1 MSALTGGEPRAL
13 VPGAR
18 QPIAVPRRLL
28 RMRSDAALAER
39 VAAGDET
46 SFDVLYERHRPVVL
60 AVCMGVLGTAH
71 DAEDAT
77 QETFTAL
84 SIALRNNIPAELRP
98 WLIRVARNASID
110 TTRRRKHRLLTLD
123 GELPDI
129 PARPTSGKAE
139 FAAVMDGI
147 RELPEQQRTAL
158 LMRELG
164 GHSYAEISDFMELD
178 EDAVRGLIARARVGL
193 RSYREATELPC
204 ATARACIETE
214 PDGRRYDKTI
224 RRHLRGCPSCRSYR
238 TALRGDAKALRA
250 ALPFQA
256 GAFGT
261 ATTGLATGALGAS
274 KAALLGAGMSQ
285 IAATCA
291 ASVCAVGTVG
301 GLVLIAPVHHI
312 LSDHFKGPVA
322 AVVVK
327 PHHPHHARVATV
339 VHKTAIAPVSTY
351 VAPETY
357 ASIPREKHVAA
368 PARHEH
374 KHRHHASAERP
385 KSFNHHPGSPSTPVQ
400 QSANPTP
407 ASTTPQV
414 TQTSGSPSGGTTS
427 GAGAGSSGAPTST
440 ASATGSSWGG
450 RGAVN
455 TSSPGTG
462 SSGSSGTGSSGS
474 SGGSGSSG
482 TSGTGGTSGTTGT
495 RNPTTGT
502 SGTPIAGTNAPVT
515 STTTTAAQSPVT
527 SITGTV
533 NTTVQ
538 TIVTPPTSQNTTTT
552 TTPTPSTPVGLSRR
566 TATTSSGWQRKVTAA
581 TSPLGQR
588 GASGPTASPAHGSA
602 NVSAPAPAS
611 GPAQHFTPPATS
623 APSQQTAPFTGSN
636 SALHNTVVTRP
647 AAARNGF

>member
-1 MSALTGGEPRAL
+1 MSAVTGGEPRAL
-13 VPGAR
+13 APGAR
-18 QPIAVPRRLL
+18 PPIAVPRRLL

-46 SFDVLYERHRPVVL
+46 AFDVLYERHRPVVL

-129 PARPTSGKAE
+129 PARPTAGKAE
-139 FAAVMDGI
+139 FEVVMDGI

-164 GHSYAEISDFMELD
+164 GHSYVEISDFMELD

-261 ATTGLATGALGAS
+261 ATSGLTTGALSAS

-301 GLVLIAPVHHI
+301 GMVLIAPVHHI
-312 LSDHFKGPVA
+312 LSDHIRGPVA

-327 PHHPHHARVATV
+327 PVHHHHARAVAL

-357 ASIPREKHVAA
+357 VSIPHEKVAAA

-374 KHRHHASAERP
+374 KHHHHASATHTHGAG
-385 KSFNHHPGSPSTPVQ
+385 STHHSGSPSTAAQP
-400 QSANPTP
+400 SANPTP
-407 ASTTPQV
+407 VTTTPPV
-414 TQTSGSPSGGTTS
+414 TQTTSSPSAGTTS
-427 GAGAGSSGAPTST
+427 GGATGAPTST
-440 ASATGSSWGG
+440 TAGTGSSWGG
-450 RGAVN
+450 RGTVN
-455 TSSPGTG
+455 TSAPST
-462 SSGSSGTGSSGS
+462 
-474 SGGSGSSG
+474 G
-482 TSGTGGTSGTTGT
+482 TSGTHGTTGTSGTSGTSGTTGT
-495 RNPTTGT
+495 
-502 SGTPIAGTNAPVT
+502 SGTPTAGTNTPVAG
-515 STTTTAAQSPVT
+515 TTTATTTAQSPVT

-538 TIVTPPTSQNTTTT
+538 TIVSTATGQNTTTS
-552 TTPTPSTPVGLSRR
+552 TTPTSSTPVGLIRRR
-566 TATTSSGWQRKVTAA
+566 TAPTNVPTSTGGHYIPTSGSVQH
-581 TSPLGQR
+581 
-588 GASGPTASPAHGSA
+588 PTQP
-602 NVSAPAPAS
+602 
-611 GPAQHFTPPATS
+611 TS
-623 APSQQTAPFTGSN
+623 APSQHTAPFTSTN
-636 SALHNTVVTRP
+636 SALHNTPVTP
-647 AAARNGF
+647 AAAWRQGS